1 MRAMKNY
8 AGHRLSPWLGHLMIS
23 RTETARAL
31 LTPGEVMQLP
41 PDEEI
46 VMAAGVAP
54 MRARK
59 ARYYRDR
66 RLMARVLPP
75 PSVGGTPQP
84 RSDDWSLLPEPQRPA
99 PKEAKADEEETEASD
114 TENAGIRQEPELP
127 LHEDIAPV
135 PPAPAGEFDF
145 GEADSQGDAARL
157 RQAADRRMARNARTA
172 SLDPND
178 GIDL

>member
-1 MRAMKNY
+1 MRAMKND

-84 RSDDWSLLPEPQRPA
+84 RSEDWALVPEPQRPA
-99 PKEAKADEEETEASD
+99 PTEARS
-114 TENAGIRQEPELP
+114 EEP
-127 LHEDIAPV
+127 
-135 PPAPAGEFDF
+135 
-145 GEADSQGDAARL
+145 Q
-157 RQAADRRMARNARTA
+157 
-172 SLDPND
+172 
-178 GIDL
+178 